1 LLNEENLLNE
11 TCHEQIT
18 EDDVINLNQ
27 LRAFYQTAKCQN
39 VSVAAEHLFVSQP
52 AVTAQIKL
60 FEEACDLKLFKK
72 KGRSLHLTDEGK
84 MLYSY
89 ARKIFEYEKKIEDA
103 VEQMKEL
110 KKGSLKLGS
119 ARTYAR
125 YFMPFLLTGFRDA
138 YPQIKIH
145 FAEGSSR
152 EMINS
157 LIDLKNEVVIIAKA
171 DDNPNIAFIPFS
183 REELVLILPPNHR
196 LANKGSIS
204 FEQFAEEPII
214 MKDPGSGTRKL
225 VDEMFAQNDRRPNIL
240 METGD
245 AEIIKL
251 MVQHGEGISFLVKE
265 AVAVEL
271 QEKKLA
277 AVSFQKHPI
286 FLDVSIAYLKNQP
299 LSPSAQAFLK
309 SLEHL
314 GTKKMRF
321 QGMGALMAKM
331 LAAER

>member
-1 LLNEENLLNE
+1 M
-11 TCHEQIT
+11 
-18 EDDVINLNQ
+18 INLNQ
-27 LRAFYQTAKCQN
+27 LRAFYQAAKCQN
-39 VSVAAEHLFVSQP
+39 VSMAAKQLYVSQP

-60 FEEACDLKLFKK
+60 FEDSCGLKLFKK
-72 KGRSLHLTDEGK
+72 KGRNLYLTDEGK
-84 MLYSY
+84 TLFNY
-89 ARKIFEYEKKIEDA
+89 ARKIFEYERKIEDA

-110 KKGSLKLGS
+110 KKGSLRLGS

-125 YFMPFLLTGFRDA
+125 YFMPFLLTGFREA
-138 YPQIKIH
+138 YPHIKIH
-145 FAEGSSR
+145 FNEGSSL
-152 EMINS
+152 EMIHS

-171 DDNPNIAFIPFS
+171 EDHPNIAFIPFS
-183 REELVLILPPNHR
+183 REELVLILSPNHH
-196 LANKGSIS
+196 LANKDSIRL
-204 FEQFAEEPII
+204 EQIAEAPII

-225 VDEMFAQNDRRPNIL
+225 VDELFKKNNCTPNIL

-251 MVQHGEGISFLVKE
+251 LVQHGEGVSFLVKE

-277 AVSFQKHPI
+277 TVPMKNDPI
-286 FLDVSIAYLKNQP
+286 FLDVSIAHLKKQP
-299 LSPSAQAFLK
+299 LSKPAQAFLT
-309 SLEHL
+309 SLENL

-331 LAAER
+331 LADES

>member
-1 LLNEENLLNE
+1 M
-11 TCHEQIT
+11 
-18 EDDVINLNQ
+18 INLNQ
-27 LRAFYQTAKCQN
+27 LRAFYQAAKCQN
-39 VSVAAEHLFVSQP
+39 VSMAAKQLYVSQP

-60 FEEACDLKLFKK
+60 FEDSCGLKLFKK
-72 KGRSLHLTDEGK
+72 KGRNLYLTDEGK
-84 MLYSY
+84 TLFNY
-89 ARKIFEYEKKIEDA
+89 ARKIFEYERKIEDA

-110 KKGSLKLGS
+110 KKGSLRLGS

-138 YPQIKIH
+138 YPHIKIH
-145 FAEGSSR
+145 FNEGSSL
-152 EMINS
+152 EMIHS

-171 DDNPNIAFIPFS
+171 EDHPNIAFIPFS
-183 REELVLILPPNHR
+183 REELVLILSPNHH
-196 LANKGSIS
+196 LANKDSIRL
-204 FEQFAEEPII
+204 EQIAEAPII

-225 VDEMFAQNDRRPNIL
+225 VDELFKKNNCTPNIL

-251 MVQHGEGISFLVKE
+251 LVQHGEGVSFLVKE

-271 QEKKLA
+271 QEKKL
-277 AVSFQKHPI
+277 VTVPLEKDPI
-286 FLDVSIAYLKNQP
+286 FLDVSIAYLKKQP
-299 LSPSAQAFLK
+299 LSQPAQAFLT
-309 SLEHL
+309 SLENL

-331 LAAER
+331 LADES